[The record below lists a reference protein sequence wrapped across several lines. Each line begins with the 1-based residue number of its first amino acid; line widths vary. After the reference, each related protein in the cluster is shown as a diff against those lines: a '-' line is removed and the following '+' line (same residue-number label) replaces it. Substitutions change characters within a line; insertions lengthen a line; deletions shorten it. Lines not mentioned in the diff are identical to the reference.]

1 MSYTQRFYE
10 DWELLAVLSPQT
22 ANGTV
27 GEHNT
32 GYVNVGDY
40 HRVAA
45 LVLPGEP
52 AGASTI
58 DIDVEEAT
66 DAAGTGAQN
75 VTGVAPNQIVAAD
88 AGQAGCIE
96 FQTEEMDAANDYDFI
111 NLEVEPTPAE
121 AHILY
126 LYEAGE
132 SISAIAAAVY
142 GRSRENPFV
151 FNKGMKGQYLL
162 PICAQTGFSLE
173 KPIELTE
180 ALDVYVW
187 VSHRITG

>member
-32 GYVNVGDY
+32 GYVYVGEY

-75 VTGVAPNQIVAAD
+75 VTGVNPNQIVAAD

-111 NLEVEPTPAE
+111 NLEVIVGTA
-121 AHILY
+121 AY
-126 LYEAGE
+126 TY
-132 SISAIAAAVY
+132 AIFLFGY
-142 GRSRENPFV
+142 RGRYKPVGTGLWRE
-151 FNKGMKGQYLL
+151 
-162 PICAQTGFSLE
+162 
-173 KPIELTE
+173 IET
-180 ALDVYVW
+180 
-187 VSHRITG
+187 TTT